1 MDKPESTSIPTTP
14 GVYMYKNAQ
23 ERVIYVGKA
32 RVLRK
37 RVLSYFRESGLPAKT
52 QAMLRHAVTLETLS
66 TSTEKEALLLEA
78 SLIKKHRPHYNIVL
92 RDDKQ
97 YILFKISVKHPF
109 PRLEIVRSTRKDGAR
124 YFGPFTSTLSARETW
139 KLLHKAFPLRRC
151 TDKSMKNRT
160 RACLYH
166 FMGQCLAP
174 CMGSASA
181 EDYAVAVRSVVEI
194 LSGRSS
200 YLIKELHARMLD
212 ASESLDFEKAAALR
226 DQIRAI
232 ERTVEKQ
239 VAVLPSGVDMDV
251 IGLHAVEKGMALGI
265 LFVRGGVLMDGRTYF
280 WPALEFEDAPEL
292 LLSFLNQFY
301 GDVLPPSRIV
311 LPWLPQSHD
320 AQNHDERTHNDD
332 MHTIVML
339 EQSFTDM
346 RGGTVRITAARS
358 PEENSLVDM
367 AATNAREEG
376 RRASSAH
383 EDGFEKK
390 LAAALHLSSPPQRI
404 ECVDVSHTSG
414 KQTRV
419 GMVVFEDGKAHKS
432 AYRQYIMPDND
443 GDDYGTLYAWVAR
456 RLESGAPWPDLLLID
471 GGKGQLR
478 AVQRALEEAGRG
490 GLFALASIAK
500 ARDEQG
506 HADRRA
512 GNMAD
517 RIFLPNRTNPLPL
530 REGSQELLFLQH
542 IRDCTHRF
550 ALGSHRKARTGAA
563 LSSELMRLPGVGPR
577 TARLLWDRFGSVEA
591 MLKANEVELA
601 GIAGIGKARAKALC
615 AKLQTLQ
622 VSS

>member
-1 MDKPESTSIPTTP
+1 
-14 GVYMYKNAQ
+14 MYKNAQ

-37 RVLSYFRESGLPAKT
+37 RVLSYFRTNGLPAKT
-52 QAMLRHAVTLETLS
+52 QAMLRNAVTLETLS

-97 YILFKISVKHPF
+97 YILFKISTKHAF
-109 PRLEIVRSTRKDGAR
+109 PRLEIVRSVGRDKGRDGAR
-124 YFGPFTSTLSARETW
+124 YFGPFTSTIAARETW

-151 TDKSMKNRT
+151 TDKGMKNRT
-160 RACLYH
+160 RPCLYH

-174 CMGSASA
+174 CTGEVNAQ
-181 EDYAVAVRSVVEI
+181 EYATGVRNVTDV
-194 LSGRSS
+194 LSGRSAHLMKTLEVS
-200 YLIKELHARMLD
+200 MLD
-212 ASESLDFEKAAALR
+212 ASENLDFEKAAALR

-232 ERTVEKQ
+232 QRTVEKQ
-239 VAVLPSGVDMDV
+239 VAVLPIDVDMDV
-251 IGLHAVEKGMALGI
+251 LGLHAAEKGMALGI
-265 LFVRGGVLMDGRTYF
+265 LFVRGGVLMDGRTYY
-280 WPALEFEDAPEL
+280 WPSLEFEDTPEL

-301 GDVLPPSRIV
+301 GPVMPPPRVV
-311 LPWLPQSHD
+311 LPWLPYVEESESD
-320 AQNHDERTHNDD
+320 GTKEEGNNLHNVDIQTL
-332 MHTIVML
+332 TIL
-339 EQSFTDM
+339 EQSLTDM
-346 RGGTVRITAARS
+346 RGGQVRITAARS
-358 PEENSLVDM
+358 AEENSLVDM

-376 RRASSAH
+376 RRAMAAH
-383 EDGFEKK
+383 EDALEKR
-390 LAAALHLSSPPQRI
+390 LGAALHLPSPPQRI

-419 GMVVFEDGKAHKS
+419 GMVVFEDGKAQKS
-432 AYRQYIMPDND
+432 AYRQYMMPDND
-443 GDDYGTLYAWVAR
+443 GDDYGTLYAWLAR
-456 RLESGAPWPDLLLID
+456 RLDSGPPWPDLLLID

-478 AVQRALEEAGRG
+478 AVQRALEDAGKED
-490 GLFALASIAK
+490 FFPLAAIAK

-517 RIFLPNRTNPLPL
+517 RIFLPNRSNPLPL

-542 IRDCTHRF
+542 IRDCTHKF

-577 TARLLWDRFGSVEA
+577 TARLLWDNFASIEA
-591 MLKANEVELA
+591 MFAASEEDLAN
-601 GIAGIGKARAKALC
+601 IAGIGKARAKALWQ
-615 AKLQTLQ
+615 KLRTLK
-622 VSS
+622 SDAS